1 MELFKTAFF
10 MVALM
15 LLFVIV
21 GGMIGGTG
29 GMVIAFCIALGM
41 NFFSYFFS
49 DKMIL
54 KRYNAQPIATS
65 NPLYHTTKRLCQR
78 ANLTL
83 PKLYIINDPVPNAF
97 ATGRN
102 PANAAVAL
110 TTGLL
115 NILNDDEIAAVI
127 AHELGHV
134 RHYDIL
140 TGSIAAV
147 FAGGIAILANFAQF
161 GAMLGNNQNRQ
172 NPILMIALAIIMP
185 LAATIIQMSIS
196 RSREFEA
203 DRFSALITSPNALA
217 NALLKLENSN
227 AHAVV
232 KNANEQTAH
241 MFIISPFS
249 GKNFANGL
257 ANLFR
262 THPTTQQRVE
272 RLRGLNSQNKE
283 RQSYSNSSQNPAK
296 RYFNS

>member
-15 LLFVIV
+15 LLFVFI
-21 GGMIGGTG
+21 GGMIGGVG
-29 GMVIAFCIALGM
+29 GMMIAFCIAVAM
-41 NFFSYFFS
+41 NFFSYFYS
-49 DKMIL
+49 DKLIL
-54 KRYNAQPIATS
+54 RHYNAHEIEPS
-65 NPLYHTTKRLCQR
+65 NELYSITRNLCYK
-78 ANLTL
+78 ANLSM
-83 PKLYIINDPVPNAF
+83 PKLYIINDPIPNAF

-102 PANAAVAL
+102 PNNSAVAL
-110 TTGLL
+110 TTGLIDTL
-115 NILNDDEIAAVI
+115 NMDEISAVI
-127 AHELGHV
+127 AHELGHI

-140 TGSIAAV
+140 TGSIAAI
-147 FAGGIAILANFAQF
+147 FAGAIAILANFAQF
-161 GAMLGNNQNRQ
+161 GAMLGSNQNRQ

-203 DRFSALITSPNALA
+203 DRFSASITSANDLA

-227 AHAVV
+227 QRGVV

-249 GKNFANGL
+249 GGIASGIS
-257 ANLFR
+257 NLFR
-262 THPTTQQRVE
+262 THPTTKQRVE
-272 RLRGLNSQNKE
+272 RLREL
-283 RQSYSNSSQNPAK
+283 SYQNPAK

>member
-15 LLFVIV
+15 LLFIIV

-29 GMVIAFCIALGM
+29 GMVIAFCIAAAM
-41 NFFSYFFS
+41 NFFSYFYS
-49 DKMIL
+49 DKLIL
-54 KRYNAQPIATS
+54 KRYNAMEIDPSHQ
-65 NPLYHTTKRLCQR
+65 LYHITRKLCLK
-78 ANLTL
+78 AGLEL
-83 PKLYIINDPVPNAF
+83 PKLYIINDPTPNAF

-102 PANAAVAL
+102 PSNAAVAL
-110 TTGLL
+110 TTGLVDML
-115 NILNDDEIAAVI
+115 NSDEIASVI
-127 AHELGHV
+127 AHELGHI

-147 FAGGIAILANFAQF
+147 FAGAIAILANFAQF

-172 NPILMIALAIIMP
+172 NPLLIIALAIIMP

-203 DRFSALITSPNALA
+203 DKFSALITNPNDLA
-217 NALLKLENSN
+217 SALLKLENSN
-227 AHAVV
+227 QKAVV
-232 KNANEQTAH
+232 KNASEQTAH

-249 GKNFANGL
+249 GKNIASGIS
-257 ANLFR
+257 NLFR
-262 THPTTQQRVE
+262 THPTTKQRVD
-272 RLRGLNSQNKE
+272 RLRELNY
-283 RQSYSNSSQNPAK
+283 QSPAK

>member
-1 MELFKTAFF
+1 MEIFKTVFF

-15 LLFVIV
+15 LLFVVV
-21 GGMIGGTG
+21 GGMIGGVG
-29 GMVIAFCIALGM
+29 GMMVAFCIALAM
-41 NFFSYFFS
+41 NFFSYFYS
-49 DKMIL
+49 DKLIL
-54 KRYNAQPIATS
+54 KRYNAQELNS
-65 NPLYHTTKRLCQR
+65 SHPLYHMTKRLCFK
-78 ANLTL
+78 AGLEL
-83 PKLYIINDPVPNAF
+83 PKLYIISDSVPNAF

-115 NILNDDEIAAVI
+115 DTLNDDEIAAVI

-172 NPILMIALAIIMP
+172 NPLLIIALSIIMP

-203 DRFSALITSPNALA
+203 DRFSASITNPNDLA
-217 NALLKLENSN
+217 NALLKLEGSN
-227 AHAVV
+227 AHTMV

-249 GKNFANGL
+249 GKNIASGIS
-257 ANLFR
+257 NLFR
-262 THPTTQQRVE
+262 THPTTRQRVE
-272 RLRGLNSQNKE
+272 RLNELSHHNKN
-283 RQSYSNSSQNPAK
+283 YQNPARK
-296 RYFNS
+296 YFNS